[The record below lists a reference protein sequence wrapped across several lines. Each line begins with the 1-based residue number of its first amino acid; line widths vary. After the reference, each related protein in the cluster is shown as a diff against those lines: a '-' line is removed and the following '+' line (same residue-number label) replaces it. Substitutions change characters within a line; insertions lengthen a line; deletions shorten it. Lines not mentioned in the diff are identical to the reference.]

1 MALLVS
7 STKDLEKIVP
17 REEAEELYRYV
28 EMGGFLRIEKQGGK
42 IIVVY
47 PSRKMIR
54 ERLEE
59 LEGRRKEIIYQIAK
73 MRRLENRK
81 RLLDPLRI
89 KHRLLSLI
97 DSEYRDLAEKI
108 EVERLFD
115 DKRGRKIVETL
126 QKSKEYRERLKEA
139 LSGSPVYKNRKFGE
153 FVEKIKEVKGTLLNG
168 RLKRLEEARKKVE
181 EEMEVLRG
189 LLRWVK

>member
-7 STKDLEKIVP
+7 SVKDLEKIVP

-42 IIVVY
+42 ITVVY
-47 PSRKMIR
+47 PSRKMIK

-59 LEGRRKEIIYQIAK
+59 LEERRKEIIYQIAK

-97 DSEYRDLAEKI
+97 DSEYRELAEKI
-108 EVERLFD
+108 EAERLFE
-115 DKRGRKIVETL
+115 DKRGRKIIETL
-126 QKSKEYRERLKEA
+126 QKNKEYRERLKET
-139 LSGSPVYKNRKFGE
+139 LDGSPVYKNRKFGE

-168 RLKRLEEARKKVE
+168 RLKRLEEARERVE
-181 EEMEVLRG
+181 EEIEVLKG